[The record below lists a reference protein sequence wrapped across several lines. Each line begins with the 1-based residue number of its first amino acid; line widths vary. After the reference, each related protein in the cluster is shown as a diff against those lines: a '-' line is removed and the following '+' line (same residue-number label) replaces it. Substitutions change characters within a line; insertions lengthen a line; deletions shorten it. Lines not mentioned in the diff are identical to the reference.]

1 MQLVA
6 PLLEEIHQG
15 RDGTC
20 LLEHV
25 FVVVRAGGE
34 MRQSEQRVAARDR
47 RSVLDEA
54 HKCDDT
60 AFLDDCCCV
69 RAAAFGE
76 GAKNLGDGAMNFDRR
91 RRLFGKPD
99 QHTHATALHQ
109 SCLILDV
116 VLRKSKRCADGLRPD
131 FRCPCPHDVKQLP
144 QDLGSTGGG
153 MLCFQRCAQLRQRSC
168 GGRWP
173 GLAVRRRQAAPA
185 CLARRLRRL
194 LWSRQACLER
204 LAQPSGRLCLCPRSV
219 HLSAAHP
226 LGEAH
231 ACKHREHAQ
240 QVRLASVLRLRVD
253 LPLQTREDVVRAGA
267 QLRIV
272 VT

>member
-185 CLARRLRRL
+185 CL
-194 LWSRQACLER
+194 
-204 LAQPSGRLCLCPRSV
+204 CLCPRSV